1 MNASFA
7 QEYLTQK
14 RLMRKEKQKV
24 ARLRNCSFI
33 RRGLGKLTCSLKI
46 GLGTLRAQGL
56 ERELHVEPDAVT
68 ALRGLLD
75 MGSNSAS
82 SSARLENAPSAW
94 DRKRAQRGI
103 GCRDGSSKSSRHQL
117 ASASW
122 SECLGNGLAAGRRPN
137 EHFAGAL
144 TACLQNGSFIMP
156 NVKGEPRR

>member
-56 ERELHVEPDAVT
+56 ERVLQVEPDAVT
-68 ALRGLLD
+68 ALRSLPD

-82 SSARLENAPSAW
+82 SSEHLENASSA
-94 DRKRAQRGI
+94 G
-103 GCRDGSSKSSRHQL
+103 GSK
-117 ASASW
+117 
-122 SECLGNGLAAGRRPN
+122 AGSMRNR
-137 EHFAGAL
+137 
-144 TACLQNGSFIMP
+144 M
-156 NVKGEPRR
+156 R